1 MAATGA
7 VCKQERT
14 ATAKPLNPNQ
24 QNPAQQ
30 CLTMKPLTIELSKS
44 ADGAV
49 VLRYVRGD
57 GSVTWQKQGGKP
69 ALFFPLHDLTHFAVE
84 TVLEARQGF
93 YGLIAAGWDIGH
105 TTGKG
110 AKGPVPDEAM
120 AVEHLVGMLDAE
132 RASGAIMS
140 AAELNEH
147 AAAYAKK
154 NHFSAKFALT
164 DKILERIRSQTA
176 DLHSRW
182 IALPVGETMAL
193 EFAIHG

>member
-1 MAATGA
+1 
-7 VCKQERT
+7 
-14 ATAKPLNPNQ
+14 
-24 QNPAQQ
+24 
-30 CLTMKPLTIELSKS
+30 MKPLTIELSKS

-49 VLRYVRGD
+49 VLRCVRGD

-69 ALFFPLHDLTHFAVE
+69 ASFFPLHDLTHFSVE
-84 TVLEARQGF
+84 TVLEAQQGF
-93 YGLIAAGWDIGH
+93 YGLIAGGWDIGG

-110 AKGPVPDEAM
+110 AKGPLPDEAL

-132 RASGAIMS
+132 RASGTIMS

-147 AAAYAKK
+147 AAAYAKE
-154 NHFSAKFALT
+154 NHFSPKFALT